1 MKTILKIT
9 AGLYLL
15 LSCRLCYSQD
25 KIAVGLRFL
34 PTATTFRY
42 KTGIPVLDFLKTA
55 PYDFRI
61 RTTQGI
67 GLTYNP
73 VRKLSVGADLL
84 YSLQGGGYA
93 QRKTNLD
100 YLKVP
105 VWLGYNSSPARKLIF
120 TVQTGMEFSYL
131 IRAKVKY
138 TGNKTKD
145 IGQYINKV
153 SIGIP
158 LAVGV
163 RFKMFHSYHV
173 STQLYL
179 STDIQSISKTNKAF
193 SVYNYALPGFRIS
206 IDRNLNR
213 ITN

>member
-1 MKTILKIT
+1 MKMNLKI
-9 AGLYLL
+9 AVALCLL

-25 KIAVGLRFL
+25 KFAVGLRFL
-34 PTATTFRY
+34 PSATTFRY
-42 KTGIPVLDFLKTA
+42 NTGVPILDFLKTA

-84 YSLQGGGYA
+84 YSLQGGGYE

-100 YLKVP
+100 YLKIP
-105 VWLGYNSSPARKLIF
+105 LWLGYNSSPERKLIF
-120 TVQTGMEFSYL
+120 TVQTGIEFSYL

-138 TGNKTKD
+138 ADNKTTNID
-145 IGQYINKV
+145 QYINKV

-193 SVYNYALPGFRIS
+193 SVYNYVFPGIRIS
-206 IDRNLNR
+206 VDRHFNR
-213 ITN
+213 ITK